1 MKCPRCR
8 AEILSDTLKTCPYC
22 SSSLAI
28 PLEKDKKVESK
39 INHETSEIAKQI
51 KEAIEAQKAIYKIDK
66 IEKTEKKVTKKLEK
80 NERKKYSSS
89 DIAILFVSLALTFI
103 VLAIT
108 LSLILKK

>member
-8 AEILSDTLKTCPYC
+8 AEIISDTVQTCPYC
-22 SSSLAI
+22 GSPLAI
-28 PLEKDKKVESK
+28 PLEKGKKAESQ

-66 IEKTEKKVTKKLEK
+66 TEKTQVTKKLEK
-80 NERKKYSSS
+80 TERKKYSSS

-108 LSLILKK
+108 LSLILKR